1 MRRLLLP
8 MLALACCATPVHAGD
23 AVAGNEAPAVVTVSS
38 VRDPELKSYRTLLKS
53 YDVVDKFRAL
63 APVADFRFVLRPP
76 PGAPAKD
83 LSLRIADGANSVHVP
98 VAEDNTFELPRL
110 AAFEN
115 ADAELLLNVKKGQA
129 RWRPLVR
136 TPGLAPDTRRL
147 GDLRLECE
155 IRWAVEYDEFPFVER
170 NVFRALGGPCH
181 SGRVRVHFG
190 VSRPLAS
197 ATMVDGER
205 RHELRLDDGGYSFI
219 PLLHDATFDNE
230 ALVQLVYKD
239 AAQSSSQIK

>member
-23 AVAGNEAPAVVTVSS
+23 AVAGDEAPAVVTVSS

-53 YDVVDKFRAL
+53 YGVVDEFRAL
-63 APVADFRFVLRPP
+63 APGADFRFVLLPP

-98 VAEDNTFELPRL
+98 VAQDNTFELPRL

-136 TPGLAPDTRRL
+136 TPGLAPDVRRL
-147 GDLRLECE
+147 GDLRLECQ
-155 IRWAVEYDEFPFVER
+155 IRWAVEYDELPFVKR
-170 NVFRALGGPCH
+170 NLFRALGGPCT
-181 SGRVRVHFG
+181 SGRVLTHFIT
-190 VSRPLAS
+190 SRPLAS
-197 ATMVDGER
+197 ATLTEGER
-205 RHELRLDDGGYSFI
+205 RRELPLANGGHTFI
-219 PLLHDATFDNE
+219 PPLHDASFGNE

-239 AAQSSSQIK
+239 KAQ

>member
-8 MLALACCATPVHAGD
+8 MLALACCATPAHAGD
-23 AVAGNEAPAVVTVSS
+23 AVAGDAVAGDEAPAVVTVSS

-53 YDVVDKFRAL
+53 YKVVDQFRAL
-63 APVADFRFVLRPP
+63 APGADFRFVLRPP

-155 IRWAVEYDEFPFVER
+155 IRWAVEYDELPFVKR

-181 SGRVRVHFG
+181 SGKVTVHFG

-205 RHELRLDDGGYSFI
+205 RRELRLDDGGYSFI
-219 PLLHDATFDNE
+219 PPLHDDAFDNE

-239 AAQSSSQIK
+239 AAQ